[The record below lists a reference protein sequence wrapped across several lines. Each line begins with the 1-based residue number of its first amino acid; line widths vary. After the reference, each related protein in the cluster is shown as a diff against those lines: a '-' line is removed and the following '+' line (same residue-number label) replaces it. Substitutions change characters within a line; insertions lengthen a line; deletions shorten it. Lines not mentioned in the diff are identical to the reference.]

1 MDLSGIPLYWGVIVT
16 VILYLGIALWAVL
29 RPRKYIYEGAPN
41 KARWRDLRIWA
52 VVLAG
57 VQILIHIVWGGK

>member
-16 VILYLGIALWAVL
+16 VILYVGIALWAVL
-29 RPRKYIYEGAPN
+29 RPKEYIYQGAPN
-41 KARWRDLRIWA
+41 KSRWRDLRIWA

-57 VQILIHIVWGGK
+57 IQILIHIVWGGK

>member
-1 MDLSGIPLYWGVIVT
+1 MDLSGIPLYWGVVVT

-29 RPRKYIYEGAPN
+29 RPRKYIYEGSPN
-41 KARWRDLRIWA
+41 NARWRDLRIWA

-57 VQILIHIVWGGK
+57 IQILIHIVWGGK